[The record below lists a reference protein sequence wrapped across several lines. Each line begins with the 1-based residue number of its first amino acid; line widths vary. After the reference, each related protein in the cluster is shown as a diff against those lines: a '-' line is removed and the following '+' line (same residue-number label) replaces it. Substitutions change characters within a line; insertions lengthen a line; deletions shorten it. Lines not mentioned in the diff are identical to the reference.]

1 MLGGCPA
8 QPSCRQEAYR
18 RERSAHTKLIR
29 PAGQGEVPRAPFG
42 PRHGVAWRARIVVCE
57 LIESFADRIFALSQP
72 KNFTAKAAKIAC
84 LRLPVALTTQTG
96 GRQGWALRFKRNV

>member
-1 MLGGCPA
+1 
-8 QPSCRQEAYR
+8 
-18 RERSAHTKLIR
+18 
-29 PAGQGEVPRAPFG
+29 
-42 PRHGVAWRARIVVCE
+42 VCE